1 MKPHSKTGIPLLA
14 MSLVLSGIA
23 PAALA
28 AGREVK
34 CESHSMKHEYCST
47 GKHGA
52 VKLLDHSGFWPCK
65 ENETWGVETEGIWVD
80 RGCKGRF
87 WVDEAGS
94 DRHSGRD
101 AAIAAAVGIGLLAAL
116 AASHAKKDEAP
127 ANSAAAGIPNW
138 LIGSFHGY
146 NPRQREE
153 SAITVGASGR
163 ISIRVRNQEKVGSW
177 VADNQIQW
185 ADGSRSTVTRTESG
199 FRLSPAG
206 DTSNFAD
213 YYRD

>member
-1 MKPHSKTGIPLLA
+1 MKPHSKTGISMLA
-14 MSLVLSGIA
+14 LSVLLSGLS
-23 PAALA
+23 PAAIA

-34 CESHSMKHEYCST
+34 CESHNMKHEYCST
-47 GKHGA
+47 GKHGN

-65 ENETWGVETEGIWVD
+65 ENETWGLETEGIWVD

-87 WVDEAGS
+87 WVDEPSS
-94 DRHSGRD
+94 DKHSGRN
-101 AAIAAAVGIGLLAAL
+101 AAIAAAVGIGLIAAL

-127 ANSAAAGIPNW
+127 AGTAAAGMPNW

-146 NPRQREE
+146 NPRSREE
-153 SAITVGASGR
+153 SSVTVGASGR
-163 ISIRVRNQEKVGSW
+163 LSKRVHNRDYAGSW

-185 ADGSRSTVTRTESG
+185 DDGSRSNVSRTESG
-199 FRLSPAG
+199 FRLSPTDDA
-206 DTSNFAD
+206 SNFAD